1 MKLVNTKFGI
11 ELNLPENNVRVLVVE
26 NPTVLSALIQEL
38 RCAVSAGE
46 SEWVLSDSNDILPME
61 KVADLVIDPWSLDL
75 NGKRIKSKLLHYL
88 TDIAQDIHYEEF
100 IKTRGRLFQY
110 LELISESSSYSLSY
124 NEEFENADLLKW
136 LDVRLDV
143 EAETF
148 LERVVEYVKILGS
161 LCGIRVVF
169 FWGLHAILSPDELQ
183 LLYREASYQKVS
195 LVMIESQ
202 QGQTLEGEKYTVID
216 GDCCVISF

>member
-1 MKLVNTKFGI
+1 MKLVNTRIGI
-11 ELNLPENNVRVLVVE
+11 ELDLPENNVGVFVVE
-26 NPTVLSALIQEL
+26 SPAVLSGLMQEL
-38 RCAVSAGE
+38 RCAVSTGE
-46 SEWVLSDSNDILPME
+46 SEWVLSDSNGILQME

-75 NGKRIKSKLLHYL
+75 NGKWIKSKLVHYL
-88 TDIAQDIHYEEF
+88 TGMAQDMYYEDF
-100 IKTRGRLFQY
+100 LKTRGQLFQY
-110 LELISESSSYSLSY
+110 IELISEASSYPLSY

-148 LERVVEYVKILGS
+148 LERLVEYVKILGS

-169 FWGLHAILSPDELQ
+169 FWGLHAILSSDELQ

-195 LVMIESQ
+195 LVLIESQ
-202 QGQTLEGEKYTVID
+202 QGQVLEGEKYTIID
-216 GDCCVISF
+216 SDCCVISF